1 MRKPLILA
9 ALASVLLGGTAFAE
23 PMFNR
28 VATFSVPLNL
38 PADRDASKKTVSE
51 IIAANEAGTILAY
64 TDAEQQ
70 AIGLIDITTA
80 SQPKPFGFVP
90 VGGEPTSVTILGD
103 NAFAVVVTS
112 GSNFKEPTGYLT
124 TIDLKTKQIVA
135 KCDLGG
141 QPDSITLTK
150 DKGKLAI
157 VIENERD
164 EKFNKGDLPQLP
176 AGNLTLVSI
185 KDGAADCASRQV
197 VDLTGIATVE
207 PTDPEPEFVD
217 ANQDGLIVVTLQE
230 NNHIAVVDSKTGK
243 VVANFSAGSVDLK
256 GIDKTRD
263 GQIKPTEEL
272 KGVAREPDAVRWLDN
287 DRFVTANEGDWKGGS
302 RGFTIFRKDG
312 TVEFDSGNMVDRT
325 AMTFGHYPER
335 RSAAKGSEP
344 EGIEAATYGNDRL
357 FFVGTERASLVLV
370 FKDEGAG
377 RAPHFLQALPTAI
390 APEGLLAIPQRNL
403 FVTASEAD
411 VGDKGGARA
420 AVMIYERTEAPAN
433 YPMIVS
439 TEVDGAPIG
448 WGALSGLAASPTA
461 AGRLHT
467 VTDSAYTPT
476 RILDIDTTQKPA
488 KIVSALTVTKDGKP
502 VGYDVEGIVA
512 RPAGGFWLASE
523 GAPEAKEKPTQNLLL
538 RVSAKGEVE
547 EEIALPEDFAK
558 QAINQGY
565 EGVAVTGTGDNETVW
580 IAVQREWKDDPKGKV
595 KILSYKPSTKSWGV
609 LYYPLTAP
617 AAGAWMGLS
626 ELTYLGDDR
635 FAVIERDNFFGAK
648 AVKTLAT
655 FSVKGLT
662 PAPFGSS
669 TIPTVEKKLLRDLTP
684 DLMKLGG
691 YGLDKVEGMAVD
703 SAGNLFVVTDND
715 GVDDSSGETAFFA
728 FGKLAH

>member
-9 ALASVLLGGTAFAE
+9 ALASVLLGGTALAE

-51 IIAANEAGTILAY
+51 IIASNEAGTMLAY

-80 SQPKPFGFVP
+80 NAPKPAGFVP
-90 VGGEPTSVTILGD
+90 VGGEPTSVAILGD
-103 NAFAVVVTS
+103 SVFTVVVTS
-112 GSNFKEPTGYLT
+112 GSNFKEPTGYLA

-135 KCDLGG
+135 KCELGG

-176 AGNLTLVSI
+176 AGNLTLVSL

-197 VDLTGIATVE
+197 VDLTGITAVE

-217 ANQDGLIVVTLQE
+217 VNQDGLAVVTLQE
-230 NNHIAVVDSKTGK
+230 NNHIAIVDTKAGK
-243 VVANFSAGSVDLK
+243 LVANFSAGSVDLK

-312 TVEFDSGNMVDRT
+312 TVEFDSGNMVDRI
-325 AMTFGHYPER
+325 AMQLGHYPER

-344 EGIEAATYGNDRL
+344 EGIEAGTYGNDRL
-357 FFVGTERASLVLV
+357 FFVGLERASLVLV

-377 RAPHFLQALPTAI
+377 RAPRFLQALPTAI

-433 YPMIVS
+433 YPTIASV
-439 TEVDGAPIG
+439 EVDGAPIG
-448 WGALSGLAASPTA
+448 WGALSGLAASPTT
-461 AGRLHT
+461 AGRLHA
-467 VTDSAYTPT
+467 VTDSAYSPT
-476 RILDIDTTQKPA
+476 RILEIDATQKPA
-488 KIVSALTVTKDGKP
+488 KIISAITVTKDGKP
-502 VGYDVEGIVA
+502 VGYDAEAIVA

-538 RVSAKGEVE
+538 RISAKGEVE

-565 EGVAVTGTGDNETVW
+565 EGVAVTGTGQDEIIW

-595 KILSYKPSTKSWGV
+595 KILTYKPSTKSWGV
-609 LYYPLTAP
+609 LYYPLSAP

-626 ELTYLGDDR
+626 ELTYLGNDS
-635 FAVIERDNFFGAK
+635 FAVIERDNLFGAK
-648 AVKTLAT
+648 ALKTLAT

-684 DLMKLGG
+684 DLIKLGG
-691 YGLDKVEGMAVD
+691 YGLDKVEGMTVD
-703 SAGNLFVVTDND
+703 KDGNLFVVTDND